1 MRLKGGPIMRRA
13 ILSGLAGVIF
23 AAASVGVAAAAPNAN
38 AIKECET
45 AYKNGWTLTEEQV
58 AQCQAIGAQSY
69 SEPVT
74 ATNPGGNLPPGQ
86 QP

>member
-1 MRLKGGPIMRRA
+1 MRKV
-13 ILSGLAGVIF
+13 ILSTLAGFVF
-23 AAASVGVAAAAPNAN
+23 SAASVGAASAAPNDQ

-58 AQCQAIGAQSY
+58 AQCRAVGAQSY

-74 ATNPGGNLPPGQ
+74 VTNPGGHTPPGQ

>member
-1 MRLKGGPIMRRA
+1 MSKIRKIVIGLVA
-13 ILSGLAGVIF
+13 SGACLVS
-23 AAASVGVAAAAPNAN
+23 AAPAMAAPNDA

-58 AQCQAIGAQSY
+58 AQCRALGAQSY
-69 SEPVT
+69 SQPVT
-74 ATNPGGNLPPGQ
+74 VTNPGGNLPPGQ